1 MATFCEICLM
11 VGFIILIP
19 TSFSIFD
26 LINSNCQVDRII
38 YFVNSVALFLVL
50 INGSL
55 LYHHSLYEWDYK
67 PVTVNVVKLDD
78 MSVAKIDGKLLNL
91 NEVFKQNVPEG
102 KIEVL
107 VPIVKRYGLLWADKY
122 KAEEIKLVQ

>member
-1 MATFCEICLM
+1 M
-11 VGFIILIP
+11 V
-19 TSFSIFD
+19 
-26 LINSNCQVDRII
+26 
-38 YFVNSVALFLVL
+38 YWVNSAAFFLVL
-50 INGSL
+50 SNGSL

-107 VPIVKRYGLLWADKY
+107 VPIVKRYGVLWSNKY
-122 KAEEIKLVQ
+122 KMEEIKLVSP